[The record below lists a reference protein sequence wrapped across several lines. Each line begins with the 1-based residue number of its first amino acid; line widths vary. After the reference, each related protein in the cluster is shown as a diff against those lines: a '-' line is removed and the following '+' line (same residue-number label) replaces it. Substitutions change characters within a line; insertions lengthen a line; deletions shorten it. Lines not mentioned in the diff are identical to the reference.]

1 MAYSFAPGD
10 VAERQA
16 ACDSY
21 AAFAQFQAAG
31 MYEGGQVGLLLQTI
45 GGLTLTS
52 PDAGSPVFSGFT
64 NRQVGLVTGAATW
77 MLQNPVIMPG
87 YHWTGGQFSA
97 AGVPTGL
104 SWTRE
109 RFFSESLTQSAP
121 YQSIGEQVE
130 TLAMWCGAPD
140 LPYDDYLRQV
150 TVPVLYVGAAGGVG
164 RYGFHSLT
172 QLGSTDVTRYV
183 VQRRSDSERALDYG
197 HADLWLADDA
207 STWVWAPILDWM
219 QRH

>member
-1 MAYSFAPGD
+1 MAYSFAPEN

-16 ACDSY
+16 ACQSY
-21 AAFAQFQAAG
+21 AAFSQAQAAG
-31 MYEGGQVGLLLQTI
+31 MYEGGQVGLLLQSL
-45 GGLTLTS
+45 GGFALSSL
-52 PDAGSPVFSGFT
+52 DAGSPIFAGYT
-64 NRQVGLVTGAATW
+64 NRQAGLLTGAATW
-77 MLQNPVIMPG
+77 LLQNPPIIPG

-97 AGVPTGL
+97 SGVPTGL

-109 RFFSESLTQSAP
+109 GFFFQGLTQSSP

-140 LPYDDYLRQV
+140 LPYDDHLSEVR
-150 TVPVLYVGAAGGVG
+150 VPVLYVGAAGGVG

-172 QLGSTDVTRYV
+172 RLGSTDVTRYV
-183 VQRRSDSERALDYG
+183 VQRLPDAARALDYG

-207 STWVWAPILDWM
+207 PTAVWAPILDWM